1 MTEYPRVVVD
11 LSKIRE
17 NVKKLTKKCK
27 EFQIDV
33 VGITKVFSGNIE
45 IAKVFVEGGVRYLGD
60 SRVKNL
66 KKYEN
71 LDVPKIMIRLP
82 MRSQIKEIIKHVDIS
97 LNSEISTIVLLN
109 EEAGKQYRVHRIILM
124 LELGDLREG
133 ILPEDVERYMEQI
146 NSMKNIKL
154 EGIGVNLTCYGG
166 IIPSFDN
173 LGQLEKISDLIE
185 EKYNLKLNVIS
196 GGNSSS
202 LDLLWKSNMP
212 SKINNLR
219 LGESLIFGR
228 ETAYGK
234 DLEGCFYDSVK
245 LEAEIIELK
254 EKQSYPVGE
263 IGFNAFGEKPTF
275 IDRGKRKRAILA
287 IGKQDVDQFSLKA
300 MDEKLIILGASSD
313 HLVLDVTDSK
323 IEYKVGDIVE
333 FKLDYGSLLQLTT
346 SPYVKKVFNEN

>member
-11 LSKIRE
+11 LDKIRK
-17 NVKKLTKKCK
+17 NVKVLTKKCR
-27 EFQIDV
+27 ESQIDV

-45 IAKVFVEGGVRYLGD
+45 VAKILVEGGVKYLGD
-60 SRVKNL
+60 SRVENL
-66 KKYEN
+66 KKYES
-71 LDVPKIMIRLP
+71 LDVPKVMIRLP
-82 MRSQIKEIIKHVDIS
+82 MSSQIKEVVKHVDIS
-97 LNSEISTIVLLN
+97 LNSEISTIALLN

-133 ILPEDVERYMEQI
+133 ILPEDVESYMDQI
-146 NSMKNIKL
+146 SSMQNIKL

-173 LGQLEKISDLIE
+173 LEQLEKIANLIE
-185 EKYNLKLNVIS
+185 KKYDLKLNIIS

-202 LDLLWKSNMP
+202 LDLLWKKKMP
-212 SKINNLR
+212 PKINNLR
-219 LGESLIFGR
+219 LGEALIFGR
-228 ETAYGK
+228 GTAYGK
-234 DLEGCFYDSVK
+234 NLEGCFYDSVK
-245 LEAEIIELK
+245 LEVEIIELK
-254 EKQSYPVGE
+254 EKESYPVGE
-263 IGFNAFGEKPTF
+263 IGLNAFGKKPVF

-287 IGKQDVDQFSLKA
+287 IGKQDVDQSNLEA

-323 IEYKVGDIVE
+323 REYKVGDIVE

-346 SPYVKKVFNEN
+346 SPYVKKVFN

>member
-17 NVKKLTKKCK
+17 NVKFLTKKC
-27 EFQIDV
+27 EESQIDV
-33 VGITKVFSGNIE
+33 VGIAKVFSGSTE
-45 IAKVFVEGGVRYLGD
+45 IAKVLVEGGVKYLGD
-60 SRVKNL
+60 SRVENL
-66 KKYEN
+66 KQYES

-82 MRSQIKEIIKHVDIS
+82 MKSQIKEVIKYVDIS
-97 LNSEISTIVLLN
+97 LNSEISTIALLN
-109 EEAGKQYRVHRIILM
+109 EEAGKQYRIHRIILM

-133 ILPEDVERYMEQI
+133 ILPQDVEEYMDQI
-146 NSMKNIKL
+146 NSMGNIKL
-154 EGIGVNLTCYGG
+154 EGVGVNLTCYGG
-166 IIPSFDN
+166 IIPSFEN

-185 EKYNLKLNVIS
+185 KKYNLKLNIIS

-202 LDLLWKSNMP
+202 LDLLLKNNMP
-212 SKINNLR
+212 SKVNNLR

-254 EKQSYPVGE
+254 EKQSHPVGE
-263 IGFNAFGEKPTF
+263 VGFNAFGKKPIF
-275 IDRGKRKRAILA
+275 IDRGMRKRAILA
-287 IGKQDVDQFSLKA
+287 IGEQDVDQSNLKVI
-300 MDEKLIILGASSD
+300 DEKLIILGASSD
-313 HLVLDVTDSK
+313 HLLLDVTDSK
-323 IEYKVGDIVE
+323 KEYKVGDIVE

-346 SPYVKKVFNEN
+346 SPYVKKVFN

>member
-17 NVKKLTKKCK
+17 NVKFLTEKCK
-27 EFQIDV
+27 ESQIDV
-33 VGITKVFSGNIE
+33 VGVTKVFSGSIE
-45 IAKVFVEGGVRYLGD
+45 IAKTLVEGGVKYLGD
-60 SRVKNL
+60 SRVENL

-71 LDVPKIMIRLP
+71 LDVPKVMIRLP
-82 MRSQIKEIIKHVDIS
+82 MRSQIKEVIKHVDIS
-97 LNSEISTIVLLN
+97 LNSEISTIALLN

-133 ILPEDVERYMEQI
+133 VLPEDVEKYVEQI
-146 NSMKNIKL
+146 NSMENIKL
-154 EGIGVNLTCYGG
+154 EGVGVNLTCYGG

-173 LGQLEKISDLIE
+173 LGQLEKISNLIE
-185 EKYNLKLNVIS
+185 EKYDLKLNIIS

-202 LDLLWKSNMP
+202 LDLLWKNNMP
-212 SKINNLR
+212 PKINNLR

-234 DLEGCFYDSVK
+234 DLEGCYNDSVK
-245 LEAEIIELK
+245 LEVEIIELK
-254 EKQSYPVGE
+254 EKKSYPVGE
-263 IGFNAFGEKPTF
+263 IGLNAFGEKPEF
-275 IDRGKRKRAILA
+275 VDRGNRKRAILA
-287 IGKQDVDQFSLKA
+287 IGKQDVDQSNLEV
-300 MDEKLIILGASSD
+300 MDENLIILGASSD

-323 IEYKVGDIVE
+323 KEYQVGDIVE

-346 SPYVKKVFNEN
+346 SPYVKKVFD